1 MSAPHAQATV
11 KLRPLHRSDAVTI
24 ARYMRLMAQDFGGQS
39 RASATTLQRACFGPQ
54 RLARITAATCGGT
67 IVAYI
72 MTRDWMN
79 FDHNAKVR
87 HIQQLYVAEPYRGQG
102 IATALLR
109 HTAQQALRQQCFR
122 LILDVGKNN
131 RAARKLY
138 LSLGFVAYS
147 GRLIR
152 HDLEEGAMRKLTR
165 KG

>member
-1 MSAPHAQATV
+1 MSAGASGSV
-11 KLRPLHRSDAVTI
+11 IKLRPLRRSDAVTI
-24 ARYMRLMAQDFGGQS
+24 ARYMRLMAQAFGGQS

-54 RLARITAATCGGT
+54 RLARITVATCGGT

-79 FDHNAKVR
+79 FDHNAKAR
-87 HIQQLYVAEPYRGQG
+87 HIQQLYVAEPFRGQG

-131 RAARKLY
+131 QPARRLY
-138 LSLGFVAYS
+138 RQLGFAPYT
-147 GRLIR
+147 GRLLR
-152 HDLEEGAMRKLTR
+152 HDLEEAALRKLAR
-165 KG
+165 